1 MSMTPEEMVRIATLN
16 ADRTLKRVMELDRIR
31 TELKP
36 PLNTANAEVNML
48 FSHIIKRAS
57 VLSDADYMHRL
68 KLLVQ
73 LNYLS
78 YLVVIVWIDDL
89 LDELGLVD
97 ERSPLRARAE
107 EVLALRAKAKEVLL
121 AGPDKRANPAESM
134 REWRELF
141 GRKTLPNGKD
151 GPLAEAWEDW
161 TQRLREKHPDYQK
174 IVYKEGRNPYTNGMM
189 QSANTL

>member
-1 MSMTPEEMVRIATLN
+1 MEGAASMTPEEMVRIATLN

-36 PLNTANAEVNML
+36 PLNTANAEVNTL

-68 KLLVQ
+68 RLLVK
-73 LNYLS
+73 LNYQS
-78 YLVVIVWIDDL
+78 YLVVTVWIDDL

-97 ERSPLRARAE
+97 ERSPLRA
-107 EVLALRAKAKEVLL
+107 KAKEVLL
-121 AGPDKRANPAESM
+121 AGPNKRANPAESM
-134 REWRELF
+134 REWRKLF
-141 GRKTLPNGKD
+141 GRKTFPNGKD

-189 QSANTL
+189 QSVNT